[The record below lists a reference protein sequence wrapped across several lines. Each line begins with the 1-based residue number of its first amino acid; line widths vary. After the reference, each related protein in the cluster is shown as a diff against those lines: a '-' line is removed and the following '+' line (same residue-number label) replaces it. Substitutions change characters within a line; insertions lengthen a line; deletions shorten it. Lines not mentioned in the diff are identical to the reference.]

1 MVYETDSDVP
11 ATFPVIDISLLSSE
25 DELQKLSSIL
35 SSCGCFQAIGH
46 GIPVEFLD
54 KVREVAQQFFA
65 LPDEEKQKCLRAP
78 NEAEGYGDDLVV
90 SDDQLKDCCK
100 RLILGVFPEHQ
111 RRMNLWPEQP
121 TDFGE
126 TLHEYA
132 LKIRSV
138 INGLSKAMARSL
150 KLEENSFLNQFGDC
164 PAMGARL
171 NFYPPCP
178 RPEVF
183 GAKAHLDRS
192 GVAVLLQDK
201 EVEGL
206 QVLVDGTWHMV
217 PVIPH
222 ALVVNLGGL
231 MQVMTNGMFKSPL
244 HRVLSNATKFRMSV
258 TVFDEPEEEREIGP
272 VDHLVNHTRPR
283 LYRSIRNFA
292 AFNYECFQKGKNS
305 LEELRI
311 PLIPEFAG

>member
-1 MVYETDSDVP
+1 MVCETDFDVP
-11 ATFPVIDISLLSSE
+11 VTFPVIDISLLSSE
-25 DELQKLSSIL
+25 DELQKLSSVL
-35 SSCGCFQAIGH
+35 RSCGCFQVIGH
-46 GIPVEFLD
+46 GISVEFLD

-65 LPDEEKQKCLRAP
+65 LPVEEKQKYSRAP
-78 NEAEGYGDDLVV
+78 NEAEGYGGDLVV
-90 SDDQLKDCCK
+90 SEDQVKDCCY
-100 RLILGVFPEHQ
+100 RLSLRVFPEDQ
-111 RRMNLWPEQP
+111 RRMHLWPENP
-121 TDFGE
+121 ADLGK

-138 INGLSKAMARSL
+138 ISDLSKVMARL
-150 KLEENSFLNQFGDC
+150 LELEENSFLNQFGDR
-164 PAMGARL
+164 PALEAKF
-171 NFYPPCP
+171 NFYPPCS

-183 GAKAHLDRS
+183 GAKPHLDRS
-192 GVAVLLQDK
+192 GITVLLQDK

-206 QVLVDGTWHMV
+206 QVLVDGTWRTV

-244 HRVLSNATKFRMSV
+244 HRVLTNASKLRMSV
-258 TVFDEPEEEREIGP
+258 AVFDEPEAEKEIGP

-283 LYRSIRNFA
+283 LYRSVRNFT

-311 PLIPEFAG
+311 